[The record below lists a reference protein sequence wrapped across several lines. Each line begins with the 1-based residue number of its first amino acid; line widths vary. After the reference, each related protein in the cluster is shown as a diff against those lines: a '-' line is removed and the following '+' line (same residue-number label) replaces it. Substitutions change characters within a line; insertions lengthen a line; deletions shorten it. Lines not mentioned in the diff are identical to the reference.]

1 MWALAGPIHLAE
13 DQTMS
18 IAPFLVVVLLAIVG
32 WLWWT
37 RRQAQT
43 RRASSEN
50 QAPQP
55 YRCVAIRPG
64 QEACPTVRNLAGRRF
79 LTQAAPLLPL
89 DDCTAAGCGCRYDHF
104 ADRREHERRRSH
116 ALMRG
121 LTPHAGNTDHRSG
134 RDRRKPAG
142 FAPDASQ

>member
-1 MWALAGPIHLAE
+1 MGVGRADTSRGGSDDVYCAVLGRCSACHRWLAVV
-13 DQTMS
+13 D
-18 IAPFLVVVLLAIVG
+18 APPSPNPARVV
-32 WLWWT
+32 
-37 RRQAQT
+37 R
-43 RRASSEN
+43 N

-79 LTQAAPLLPL
+79 LAQAAPLLPL

-121 LTPHAGNTDHRSG
+121 LTPQAGNTDHRSG